1 MGNFKLKKRIIPY
14 LVFIVALCP
23 NFLFAQNA
31 GTLEGEVIR
40 YDTPSKLPVPR
51 FVSLRFNKVNGRA
64 GPSEDYPIKFVY
76 KRQNLPV
83 KINAETQEWRRITD
97 PDGAI
102 VWVHKRNLQS
112 KRTLI
117 IRSSKTAIINIPL
130 YSKPNLQSKIIAQIN
145 NGTICEILKS
155 EAGWRKVKIGNY
167 TGWII
172 ANDAW
177 AS

>member
-1 MGNFKLKKRIIPY
+1 MSNYWRIFCFC
-14 LVFIVALCP
+14 LVFVFFGINSP
-23 NFLFAQNA
+23 NLNAQTN
-31 GTLEGEVIR
+31 EIIR

-83 KINAETQEWRRITD
+83 KITAETQDWRRIED

-112 KRTLI
+112 KRTLVA
-117 IRSSKTAIINIPL
+117 RSSKSAIINIPL
-130 YSKPNLQSKIIAQIN
+130 YSKPNENSKILARIN

-155 EAGWRKVKIGNY
+155 EAGWRKIKIGNY

-172 ANDAW
+172 AVDAW

>member
-1 MGNFKLKKRIIPY
+1 MKFFHKM
-14 LVFIVALCP
+14 VFIFGIVSILG
-23 NFLFAQNA
+23 NAQYLYAQTN
-31 GTLEGEVIR
+31 ENIR

-83 KINAETQEWRRITD
+83 KINAETPEWRRIQD
-97 PDGAI
+97 PDGTI

-117 IRSSKTAIINIPL
+117 IRSSKTAITNIPL
-130 YSKPNLQSKIIAQIN
+130 FSKPNEQSKIIARIN

-155 EAGWRKVKIGNY
+155 EAGWRKIKIGNY
-167 TGWII
+167 TGWILAI
-172 ANDAW
+172 DAW